1 MPATARRLLPV
12 IVGLLL
18 FGFALRV
25 LRAELHAV
33 SWHDLTIDIRGLP
46 PSRFLLA
53 VGLTW
58 INYAVLTGY
67 DFLAFAYIA
76 RRPPRVNVALASF
89 LSYAISNNVGFAML
103 SGASVRYRFYTR
115 WGLSGEELSRIVFSY
130 SVTFWLGLLALGGVS
145 LALSP
150 VPSLAGIGARA
161 TSAAGW
167 LLAASAAAYVAAAA
181 MGRGPV
187 SVGRFRFPLPTFPV
201 ALTQL
206 ALSAADWALA
216 GGVLYVLLPPG
227 AVPFL
232 AFLGAFLTA
241 ILLGMAS
248 HVPGGLGVFEGLL
261 IVLLKPYL
269 SSGDLLPPL
278 LVYRAVYYLLPFM
291 VALVGLTIDELRQRR
306 AQAAR
311 VTAAFGR
318 LTEQITP
325 RLLGVLTLLS
335 GAVLLFSGAT
345 PAAPGRLERL
355 TPWLPLGV
363 IEVSHFTGS
372 VVGVVLL
379 LLSQGLSRRLDVAY
393 YLTSGAIGVGILASL
408 LKGLDYEEAIFL
420 TFVLLVLVRA
430 RPAFDRR
437 AAFFETR
444 FSGVWIATVVGA
456 LGASIWLG
464 LFAFKHVDYSQQL
477 WWQFE
482 AQGEASRFLRASV
495 GAALVVL
502 LFGVARLV
510 RPAPHEVVEPST
522 ADLDDAGTIIARQ
535 PRTSAQLVY
544 LRDKGILF
552 NADRT
557 GFLMYAVQGRTWVT
571 MGDPVGPPETMSDL
585 IRLFLERCDDFDGI
599 PVFYEVGKGH
609 LHYYADFG
617 LTFVKVGEE
626 ARVDLHAFSL
636 TGPSGARYRQVIRRL
651 EKDGGE
657 FGIVPSSEVP
667 AILTSLRAVSDDWL
681 EARAGAEK
689 GFSLGFF
696 DDEYVV
702 RYPVAVV
709 RCRGQI
715 VAFANIWRGADG
727 QEVSVDLMRFSRDAP
742 KGVMEALFANLLTW
756 GKSEGYRWFVLGM
769 SPLSGIEQSPAA
781 SFWNRLSA
789 FVYRHGE
796 PVYHFQGLRAYKEK
810 FNPAWEPRYLVYPGG
825 MKLPRILADVSAL
838 VAGGYRRI
846 WGQVL
851 P

>member
-12 IVGLLL
+12 ILGLLL
-18 FGFALRV
+18 FGFALHV
-25 LRAELHAV
+25 LRVELHTV
-33 SWHDLTIDIRGLP
+33 SWHDLTIDIRELP

-76 RRPPRVNVALASF
+76 RRPPKVNVALASF
-89 LSYAISNNVGFAML
+89 LAYAISNNVGFAML
-103 SGASVRYRFYTR
+103 PGASVRYRFYTR

-167 LLAASAAAYVAAAA
+167 LLTASAAAYVAAAA

-206 ALSAADWALA
+206 VLSAADWALA
-216 GGVLYVLLPPG
+216 GAVLYVLLPAD

-278 LVYRAVYYLLPFM
+278 LVYRAVYYLMPFM

-306 AQAAR
+306 VQAAR

-393 YLTSGAIGVGILASL
+393 YLASGAIGVGILASL

-444 FSGVWIATVVGA
+444 FSGVWVATVLGA

-482 AQGEASRFLRASV
+482 VQGEASRFLRASV
-495 GAALVVL
+495 GAAVVIL

-510 RPAPHEVVEPST
+510 RPAPHEVLEPTT
-522 ADLDDAGTIIARQ
+522 ADLDDAGAIIARQ

-557 GFLMYAVQGRTWVT
+557 GFLMYGVQGRTWVT

-599 PVFYEVGKGH
+599 PVFYEVGKAH

-636 TGPSGARYRQVIRRL
+636 TGPSAARYRQAIRRL
-651 EKDGGE
+651 EKDGGQ

-667 AILTSLRAVSDDWL
+667 AILASLRAVSDDWL

-696 DDEYVV
+696 DDDYVV

-709 RCRGQI
+709 RSRGQI

-810 FNPAWEPRYLVYPGG
+810 FNPTWEPRYLVYPGG